1 MREHFVPQNSKFSY
15 LGKIAQDVPGFIFWR
30 QYTSQ
35 LGLKFLLKEKFDGH
49 SDSCLEPLDQFR
61 RSQQLLLPKAVAK
74 TSGSEVIFSVMNP
87 TPNLQ
92 VIKRNVQVATIHPVE
107 KLILVDLPREVN
119 SVKRRDKSDLP
130 DYLQPL
136 IERASS
142 KLTGSERQSLANLVS
157 ELANDCR

>member
-1 MREHFVPQNSKFSY
+1 
-15 LGKIAQDVPGFIFWR
+15 
-30 QYTSQ
+30 
-35 LGLKFLLKEKFDGH
+35 
-49 SDSCLEPLDQFR
+49 
-61 RSQQLLLPKAVAK
+61 
-74 TSGSEVIFSVMNP
+74 MNP

-157 ELANDCR
+157 EFEDIFVGPDGKFGQTNLVEHEIDTGTAKPIKLPPRRLPIYMREVAEQEINKIL